1 MEDKCYIKILK
12 KITDEEFKKI
22 YEACE
27 NKPILDI
34 TLQDLGVC
42 IKHKLSDEEQA
53 RLDEIKAYKE
63 KEQEKQKTNVE
74 RNLEKELE
82 KLGVGCPMYVYELV
96 ELPEDMKRDSDALRD
111 KIYADFK
118 YAEPGYLDETMEWA
132 ESHNI
137 KLKEPIKKGSK
148 IYYDYPLSCVV
159 VAEITEDLTE
169 SAQFI
174 KAFCDGYQEIYNLE
188 EDSSSIEAKRI
199 CDENP
204 EVGLVNRNRTN
215 GCFGIWGHVIKDLV
229 LEGVDFCDSGKHIFL
244 TIGS

>member
-12 KITDEEFKKI
+12 KITDEEFEKI
-22 YEACE
+22 YKSCK
-27 NKPILDI
+27 NKPALDI
-34 TLQDLGVC
+34 TLQDLGFC

-63 KEQEKQKTNVE
+63 KEQEKQKTD
-74 RNLEKELE
+74 NLKKELKE
-82 KLGVGCPMYVYELV
+82 GQMYVCRPV
-96 ELPEDMKRDSDALRD
+96 KLPEDMERDSDALWD

-118 YAEPGYLDETMEWA
+118 YAKPGYLDRTMEWA
-132 ESHNI
+132 ESHNT
-137 KLKEPIKKGSK
+137 KLKEPIKKGSR

-204 EVGLVNRNRTN
+204 EVGLINRNQTD